1 MAAGTR
7 PTAVPVYLG
16 QLVQFG
22 SITSP
27 VLFFDV
33 MVPSGYSRFQ
43 LYFKGMTLTA
53 PNPGDTIAAAI
64 QTVPGGFICDN
75 INNDSYYDMN
85 TATLASL
92 ITLTPVQT
100 DVGGSQNFGAVALVD
115 IYPGDLNNWPFV
127 SVVYSWGAAS
137 AAIPTILSSITWTV
151 DPAATIPPVLGPVT
165 MIRVLPHGNGDINP
179 PTSGETINT
188 GDWRLYAYN

>member
-33 MVPSGYSRFQ
+33 DLPDGYSRFQ
-43 LYFKGMTLTA
+43 FWLSGATLTA
-53 PNPGDTIAAAI
+53 SAGPTVGDSLAAALYQSGAFVNDPI
-64 QTVPGGFICDN
+64 LLNSYVNITAGGVF
-75 INNDSYYDMN
+75 
-85 TATLASL
+85 APL
-92 ITLTPVQT
+92 IDITPLLT
-100 DVGGSQNFGAVALVD
+100 DVAHTPGFRAGSLVD
-115 IYPGDLNNWPFV
+115 IYPGALDDQALVIVN
-127 SVVYSWGAAS
+127 YAWGGS
-137 AAIPTILSSITWTV
+137 PGGPLFLGQDIWTTTV
-151 DPAATIPPVLGPVT
+151 FGPPNPPATKMRVT
-165 MIRVLPHGNGDINP
+165 PLGNGDINP

-188 GDWRLYAYN
+188 GNWRLYAYN